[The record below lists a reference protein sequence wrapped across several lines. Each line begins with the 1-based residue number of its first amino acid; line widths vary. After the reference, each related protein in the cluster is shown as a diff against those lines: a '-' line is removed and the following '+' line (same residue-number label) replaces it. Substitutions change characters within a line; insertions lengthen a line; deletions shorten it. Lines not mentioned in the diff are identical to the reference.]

1 MRASSPHPDPP
12 IAIVGAG
19 PTGLSLALGLARLG
33 VPSVVVER
41 NDATSEHSKAA
52 GIHLRTREIFRRWGV
67 AERMLSAGVLV
78 RKLTQYS
85 ASTGRPLTDLDFS
98 GLHVDADRPG
108 LLMLEQADTER
119 LLLDAVRESGMCRVR
134 FGTEA
139 VGLEASVDGARLTV
153 RSGEE
158 EQMLGARFVVG
169 CDGAGSFV
177 RDALGLPFEGIT
189 YSIRPMLADVRVSD
203 GRDAL
208 PWPRIRNGRGGL
220 TAALRIRPGFWRII
234 RIERGGSN
242 GVEEVPDAEVAARVD
257 EVLGPGPLEVVW
269 ASRFRIHRRASP
281 RFRVGSVL
289 LAGDAAHVHSPIGGL
304 GMNAGVQDA
313 NNLAWKLAFA
323 LRGGDGDRLLDS
335 YEVERRAVVVERVS
349 RFTDLLTRLFLQAP
363 SFLRGGALALL
374 GAALR
379 IDRVQRRMVRTLA
392 MIEPGYPASSILR
405 PGDRSAGTRLPNP
418 LLRSPDGDAVR
429 LYDLLPRGA
438 AILAVAAPEGADL
451 DWPVERVVRIGDG
464 GYHDATRVLRGLVGG
479 RGGWILVRPDTHVA
493 WARSRPDGMADAVRH
508 ALGWPPR
515 AETAPS
521 G

>member
-1 MRASSPHPDPP
+1 MRASSAHSDPP

-33 VPSVVVER
+33 VRSVVVER
-41 NDATSEHSKAA
+41 NDATSEHSRAA

-67 AERMLSAGVLV
+67 ADDVLSAGVLV

-98 GLHVDADRPG
+98 GLDDEADRPG
-108 LLMLEQADTER
+108 LLMLEQAETER

-139 VGLEASVDGARLTV
+139 AGLETDADGVRLTV
-153 RSGEE
+153 RARGEE
-158 EQMLGARFVVG
+158 QVLGARYVVG

-220 TAALRIRPGFWRII
+220 TVGLRIRPGLWRII
-234 RIERGGSN
+234 RIERGGRN
-242 GVEEVPDAEVAARVD
+242 GAEEVPDAEVGARVD
-257 EVLGPGPLEVVW
+257 EVLGPGPLGVVW

-281 RFRVGSVL
+281 RFRVGRVL
-289 LAGDAAHVHSPIGGL
+289 LAGDAAHVHSPVGGL

-323 LRGGDGDRLLDS
+323 LRGGEVDRLLDS

-363 SFLRGGALALL
+363 SFLRGGALAML

-379 IDRVQRRMVRTLA
+379 IDRVHRRMVRTIA
-392 MIEPGYPASSILR
+392 MIDPGYPASPVLR
-405 PGDRSAGTRLPNP
+405 PGDRSAGARLPNP
-418 LLRSPDGDAVR
+418 RLRSPAGATVR
-429 LYDLLPRGA
+429 LHDLLPPEA
-438 AILAVAAPEGADL
+438 AILAVAAPGGAGVVG
-451 DWPVERVVRIGDG
+451 PVERVIRIGDG
-464 GYHDATRVLRGLVGG
+464 GYQDATGVLHGLAGG
-479 RGGWILVRPDTHVA
+479 RGGWILVRPDAHVA

-508 ALGWPPR
+508 ALGWPNGV
-515 AETAPS
+515 ETPPS
-521 G
+521 R